1 MQKVQLFSLVLVL
14 VFVVSLSACGQ
25 EEKNS
30 LPAEKNITLEIV
42 ESDTVKTTKKVSTE
56 KNTLLALLQ
65 EQNLVEGEMG
75 EYGFFV
81 TAVNGVIADKAQNK
95 YWMIT
100 KDGDWTDSVDKVQ
113 LADGDTYVITLTQ
126 Y

>member
-1 MQKVQLFSLVLVL
+1 
-14 VFVVSLSACGQ
+14 LSA
-25 EEKNS
+25 
-30 LPAEKNITLEIV
+30 ITP
-42 ESDTVKTTKKVSTE
+42 
-56 KNTLLALLQ
+56 
-65 EQNLVEGEMG
+65 
-75 EYGFFV
+75 F

>member
-1 MQKVQLFSLVLVL
+1 LVLVL